1 VDVVPEGVVCSNV
14 PPVEADHHL
23 KTPEPAL
30 VEVKATEPVP
40 HLEAPVAEGAAG
52 AEPALLVAITGVR
65 ELVQP
70 PLLNSA

>member
-1 VDVVPEGVVCSNV
+1 MDVRAEVVVWSRV

-23 KTPEPAL
+23 KVPEAPL
-30 VEVKATEPVP
+30 VDVNATEPVP

-52 AEPALLVAITGVR
+52 AEPAFIVATTVVR